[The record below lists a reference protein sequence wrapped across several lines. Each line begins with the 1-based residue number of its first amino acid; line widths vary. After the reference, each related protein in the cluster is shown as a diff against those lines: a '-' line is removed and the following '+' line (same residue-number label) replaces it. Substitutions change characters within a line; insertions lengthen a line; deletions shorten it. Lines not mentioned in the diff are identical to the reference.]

1 LTAPPFLAP
10 GVAAHRAEFAIAVA
24 YYPYLCAFTV
34 CVNCRSVA
42 LLALRTFSNASRACK
57 LKARMSLSAFHVDR
71 RMQLWIA
78 CATGMDRNI
87 HLGEL
92 RRAPWNNRPGDPFE
106 LAPPQRSSPRCNR
119 PSPRR
124 DDRQF
129 LGHNRRSAIGGG
141 ASAAGWFAAIRKL
154 ASENC
159 SSHCQRMSLPDPLPS
174 FVPAPLD
181 DSFQDTCGHRCQ
193 RAGRRVLVHLG
204 FIGPVGEPRRVVSS
218 VRACP

>member
-1 LTAPPFLAP
+1 
-10 GVAAHRAEFAIAVA
+10 VA

-57 LKARMSLSAFHVDR
+57 LKARMSLSAFHVYR

-159 SSHCQRMSLPDPLPS
+159 SSHCQRMSLPDPQQPS
-174 FVPAPLD
+174 TWHDVNGGFQSAADVSVLRRLVAPPRCAGQGQFVPRWYPPARRSGVTRAPAP
-181 DSFQDTCGHRCQ
+181 
-193 RAGRRVLVHLG
+193 RAGRAG
-204 FIGPVGEPRRVVSS
+204 GAF
-218 VRACP
+218 A